1 MGLTRLI
8 VAGFAALCCYLSGL
22 EIVHRLEESLI
33 LPEDPIDSA
42 LSLAAEDRWAEAKM
56 VADFVARRPDI
67 GDADQAAR
75 IAQQA
80 DAELN
85 SFWSQTT
92 SFAHGAVTGE
102 PTDLASML
110 GSLSLDLFVIGDI
123 RDLAVQGW
131 KEYNYGTG
139 DGLILAL
146 SAIGLT
152 TTLAPHIDWAPALM
166 KAFKRTGALTGN
178 FSSALLKTGRR
189 AVRTGDY
196 TKLSASVTDLGKAAK
211 RLGPGPLRGVMRSVD
226 STEDLAKVAKAA
238 DIDATG
244 TYVLARWFGNDGIKW
259 ISRDGKNVGTLVAS
273 IKTGSRLTK
282 VVRKSTGALPTSW
295 LTVVLA
301 ASIAVLIAI
310 LIPRRRRVR
319 FSSQPNPTR

>member
-1 MGLTRLI
+1 MVFTRLI

-22 EIVHRLEESLI
+22 EIVHRLENSLI
-33 LPEDPIDSA
+33 LSEDAVDSA
-42 LSLAAEDRWAEAKM
+42 QSLADENRWAEAKM
-56 VADFVARRPDI
+56 VADFITGRPDL
-67 GDADQAAR
+67 GDADQAAS
-75 IAQQA
+75 IARQA

-85 SFWSQTT
+85 SFWNQTQ

-131 KEYNYGTG
+131 KEVNYGTG

-152 TTLAPHIDWAPALM
+152 TTLAPHLDWAPALM
-166 KAFKRTGALTGN
+166 KVFKRTGALTSN
-178 FSSALLKTGRR
+178 FASALLKTGRR
-189 AVRTGDY
+189 AVMTGDY
-196 TKLSASVTDLGKAAK
+196 TKLSATVTDLGKAAK

-226 STEDLAKVAKAA
+226 SAEDLAKVAKAA
-238 DIDATG
+238 EVNANG
-244 TYVLARWFGNDGIKW
+244 TYVLARWFGKDGIKW

-273 IKTGSRLTK
+273 IKAGSRLTK
-282 VVRKSTGALPTSW
+282 IVRKSTVAVPTSW

-310 LIPRRRRVR
+310 AIPRRRRVR
-319 FSSQPNPTR
+319 FSYANPAK